1 MADVYDTWHKSR
13 PKPDEPECSEHKGKV
28 RSAAHGKGKRW
39 QVRWRDPKGVQRKE
53 NFDRRVD
60 ADARSAKVETDLNLG
75 TYVDP
80 SAGKATLETFAKTWL
95 ESQTGDL
102 GTIQAVELRIR
113 LHVLPHLGS
122 HQLRALRPS
131 MLQAWVSRLEKGKL
145 AASYVKVIFAN
156 LSGMLSAAVD
166 DGLIA
171 RNPCRAGSIRLP
183 KENRPRVR
191 PWSSERVLSVVGA
204 LPDAYA
210 CMAVIGAGCGLRQGE
225 IFGLAVGDID
235 FLRGVVHVRRQVKH
249 VSKRLVFALP
259 KGQKER
265 DVPLPSKIGEA
276 IATHLAARP
285 ARAVT
290 LPWAVPDGKPVT
302 VNLLFTSRETKAV
315 NRNYFNTYVW
325 KPALAQAG
333 VIPAK
338 PEGEKYGEARSD
350 GMHALRH
357 HYASVLLD
365 AGESIKALSEY
376 LGHSDPGFTLR
387 TYTHLM
393 PASEERTKKAV
404 DRALT
409 AAIDGLTSRG
419 SAPVVPQATA

>member
-1 MADVYDTWHKSR
+1 
-13 PKPDEPECSEHKGKV
+13 
-28 RSAAHGKGKRW
+28 
-39 QVRWRDPKGVQRKE
+39 
-53 NFDRRVD
+53 
-60 ADARSAKVETDLNLG
+60 
-75 TYVDP
+75 
-80 SAGKATLETFAKTWL
+80 
-95 ESQTGDL
+95 
-102 GTIQAVELRIR
+102 
-113 LHVLPHLGS
+113 
-122 HQLRALRPS
+122 
-131 MLQAWVSRLEKGKL
+131 MLQAWVSRLEKDKL

-156 LSGMLSAAVD
+156 LSGMLGAAVD

-183 KENRPRVR
+183 KENRPRVQ

-276 IATHLAARP
+276 VAAHLAARP
-285 ARAVT
+285 ARAVTVT

-302 VNLLFTSRETKAV
+302 VDLLFTSRETKAV

-325 KPALAQAG
+325 KPALAKAG
-333 VIPAK
+333 VIEAK
-338 PEGEKYGEARSD
+338 PEGEKYGEARSY
-350 GMHALRH
+350 GMHAFRH

-365 AGESIKALSEY
+365 AGESVKALSEY
-376 LGHSDPGFTLR
+376 LGHSDSGFTLR

-404 DRALT
+404 GRALS
-409 AAIDGLTSRG
+409 AAVDGLASRNILGECPRCTPG
-419 SAPVVPQATA
+419 SSLEGLAAGQRYLRPRCRSTARTRAGAGGVGWGRFPWCACSRSRSR